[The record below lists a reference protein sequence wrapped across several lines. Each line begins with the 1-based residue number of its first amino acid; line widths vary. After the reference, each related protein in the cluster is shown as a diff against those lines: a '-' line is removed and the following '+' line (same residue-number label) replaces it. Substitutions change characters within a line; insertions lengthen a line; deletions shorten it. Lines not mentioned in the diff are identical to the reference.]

1 VKPILERQLLKALR
15 RTVMILPGDRVGVGV
30 SGGADSVALFRLLE
44 ALRKDLGITSLIL
57 HFDHCLRGEESASDA
72 QFVKSLARD
81 HHAEFICDRADVSAF
96 AKKRRLNL
104 EDAARRL
111 RYAFFERIVAEGRV
125 TRVAI
130 AHTADDQAETVLA
143 RLLRG
148 TGPSGLAGIYPTL
161 GAVVRPLLD
170 YRREPLREYLR
181 ALGQPWREDTTNT
194 DISRQRAQIRSQ
206 LLPVLERDFSP
217 AIVQRLNDLARLS
230 REEHEFWDVL
240 VEDRFR
246 SLARKKSNGAIAIAP
261 ADLLS
266 PLSLQH
272 GAAPHSGFSPSV
284 KSLTERL
291 VRRLYKGIRGDYR
304 NLTAKHVEQVFQ
316 LAEQGTSG
324 QQLDLPGDILVQRSF
339 DELIFSAR
347 ATPGTPRCSVATN
360 SVAPAYHYTVSVPA
374 TGTASVPV
382 PELGTRLLLKV
393 IDWSSVQ
400 RDTIRDD
407 ALDADLLP
415 RTLTLR
421 NWQPGDAYRPRGRR
435 QRHKLKELF
444 LSRRVPRS
452 QRYSWPVIEAGG
464 RIVWSRGMPPAAD
477 FCVREGTRS
486 GILIDEDSDEA

>member
-1 VKPILERQLLKALR
+1 MLERQLLNSIR
-15 RTVMILPGDRVGVGV
+15 RTGMILPGDRVGIGV
-30 SGGADSVALFRLLE
+30 SGGADSVSLFRLLE
-44 ALRKDLGITSLIL
+44 ALRKDLGVTLLIL
-57 HFDHCLRGEESASDA
+57 HFDHCLRGEESAADA
-72 QFVKSLARD
+72 QFVQSLARD
-81 HHAEFICDRADVSAF
+81 HHFEFICDRADVSAF
-96 AKKRRLNL
+96 AKKHRLNL

-111 RYAFFERIVAEGRV
+111 RYAFFERIVAESRV
-125 TRVAI
+125 TRVAV

-148 TGPSGLAGIYPTL
+148 TGPSGLAGIYPLL
-161 GAVVRPLLD
+161 GPVVRPLLD
-170 YRREPLREYLR
+170 YRREQLRDYLR
-181 ALGQPWREDTTNT
+181 SLRQPWREDTTNT

-230 REEHEFWDVL
+230 REEHEFWNAL
-240 VEDRFR
+240 VEDRFA
-246 SLARKKSNGAIAIAP
+246 SLSRTKGHRAIAITH

-266 PLSLQH
+266 PLPFHRVAALHS
-272 GAAPHSGFSPSV
+272 GAAAPV

-291 VRRLYKGIRGDYR
+291 IRRLYRGARGDYR
-304 NLTAKHVEQVFQ
+304 DLTAKHVERVFQ

-324 QQLDLPGDILVQRSF
+324 QQLDLPGGILVQRNF
-339 DELIFSAR
+339 DEIIFSAR
-347 ATPGTPRCSVATN
+347 ATPGTPRRSSATN
-360 SVAPAYHYTVSVPA
+360 LVAPAYHYTVSVPA
-374 TGTASVPV
+374 SGTAYLSI
-382 PELGTRLLLKV
+382 PELGTRLFLKV
-393 IDWSSVQ
+393 IDWSSQQ

-444 LSRRVPRS
+444 LSRRVPRT
-452 QRYSWPVIEAGG
+452 QRSSWPVIEADG

-477 FCVREGTRS
+477 FCVREGTRF
-486 GILIDEDSDEA
+486 GVLVDEA

>member
-1 VKPILERQLLKALR
+1 MKPKLERQLLNSIR
-15 RTVMILPGDRVGVGV
+15 RTGMILPGDRVGVGV
-30 SGGADSVALFRLLE
+30 SGGADSVPLFRLLE
-44 ALRKDLGITSLIL
+44 ALRKDLGITLLIL
-57 HFDHCLRGEESASDA
+57 HFDHCLRGEESAADA

-81 HHAEFICDRADVSAF
+81 HHVEFVCDRADVSAF
-96 AKKRRLNL
+96 AKKHRLNL

-111 RYAFFERIVAEGRV
+111 RYAFFERVVAEGRV

-148 TGPSGLAGIYPTL
+148 TGPSGLAGIHPTL

-170 YRREPLREYLR
+170 YRREHLRDYLR
-181 ALGQPWREDTTNT
+181 ALGQSWREDTTNS

-206 LLPVLERDFSP
+206 LLPVLERDFSVH
-217 AIVQRLNDLARLS
+217 IVQRLNDLARLS
-230 REEHEFWDVL
+230 REERQFWDAL
-240 VEDRFR
+240 VEDRFG
-246 SLARKKSNGAIAIAP
+246 SLVRKKSNGAIAITP
-261 ADLLS
+261 RDLLS
-266 PLSLQH
+266 PLTLQH
-272 GAAPHSGFSPSV
+272 GAAPQTDTSAPV

-291 VRRLYKGIRGDYR
+291 IRRLYKGARGDYR
-304 NLTAKHVEQVFQ
+304 NLTTKHVEQVIE

-324 QQLDLPGDILVQRSF
+324 QRLDLPGGILVERTF

-347 ATPGTPRCSVATN
+347 ATPGTPRRSSATN
-360 SVAPAYHYTVSVPA
+360 SVAPAYHYTVSVPS
-374 TGTASVPV
+374 TGTASVSV

-393 IDWSSVQ
+393 IDWSSRQ

-421 NWQPGDAYRPRGRR
+421 NWRPGDAYRPRGRR

-444 LSRRVPRS
+444 LSRRVPRT
-452 QRYSWPVIEAGG
+452 QRSSWPVIEADG

-486 GILIDEDSDEA
+486 GILIDEDSNEA